1 MMESQGSGAPNELRE
16 QCESLRFAEAA
27 AAKHARLPS
36 WYWISIALLVA
47 LEVFA
52 VSWGVIIAISLTAV
66 AMLIIGQVLTSL
78 VGHVHGIRLGRVFG
92 GAGSWLALPW
102 FLALV
107 LVSVCGAI
115 LVHNLDSLWPA
126 LAAAVLALLATLLF
140 GSGFDRLRLHTGT

>member
-1 MMESQGSGAPNELRE
+1 MMESQGSGAANELEE
-16 QCESLRFAEAA
+16 QRESLRFAEAA

-36 WYWISIALLVA
+36 WYWNSIALLVA

-52 VSWGVIIAISLTAV
+52 VSWGVIIAISLTAL
-66 AMLIIGQVLTSL
+66 AMLIIGQILTSL
-78 VGHVHGIRLGRVFG
+78 VGRDRGIRLGRVFG

-107 LVSVCGAI
+107 IVSVSGAI